1 MLAFNLGKPDRILLR
16 KGIASG
22 RIRPEQLNV
31 MSSTDLADEQ
41 TKLHIEVAEK
51 EALAHSILQKITA
64 PRAKITHKGF
74 EAIEDSSGASS
85 RNPDAIRDEEEE
97 RMRRERR
104 EREKLARVRSVSQ
117 SQGQGSPTTPT
128 DPNAPAMSP
137 ALPMSPVVGQ
147 SESWGAPPPLPSHVS
162 QQQVEQQPLASP
174 GIRPPSRPLFVPS
187 ASDFNTSMEGGLS
200 LADLINIDDDM
211 MPQEGPQTPQTSHA
225 ARAFSTAES
234 GSTASPT
241 PEVVT
246 PSGPSPFAQSKP
258 LESPR
263 QSSFDLSNIWTG
275 EERMELTKEPA
286 SAPAVP
292 DDNNNEGEAMEID
305 SPEEEPD
312 DTDFDAFLERDEK
325 AGGKQDGPTA
335 PAQPPGPPDFNS
347 LPAVWTGSVSRAL
360 SFWKLFSF

>member
-1 MLAFNLGKPDRILLR
+1 MLSFNLAKPDRVLLR
-16 KGIASG
+16 RGIASG
-22 RIRPEQLNV
+22 RITPEQLNT

-41 TKLHIEVAEK
+41 TKHQIEVAEK

-74 EAIEDSSGASS
+74 EAIEDSTGASS

-97 RMRRERR
+97 RIRRERR

-117 SQGQGSPTTPT
+117 SQASPTTPT

-147 SESWGAPPPLPSHVS
+147 AASWGAPPALPSRVS

-174 GIRPPSRPLFVPS
+174 AIRPPARPLFVPS

-211 MPQEGPQTPQTSHA
+211 MPQEGPQTPHTSHA
-225 ARAFSTAES
+225 ARALSTAES

-263 QSSFDLSNIWTG
+263 QPSFDLSNIWTG
-275 EERMELTKEPA
+275 EEKVELTKEPA
-286 SAPAVP
+286 PAPSAP
-292 DDNNNEGEAMEID
+292 DDTNEGEAMDID
-305 SPEEEPD
+305 SAEGEPD
-312 DTDFDAFLERDEK
+312 DRDFDAFLERDEQ
-325 AGGKQDGPTA
+325 ADGKMDGPAA
-335 PAQPPGPPDFNS
+335 PAPPPGPPDFDS
-347 LPAVWTGSVSRAL
+347 LPPVWAGAVS
-360 SFWKLFSF
+360 